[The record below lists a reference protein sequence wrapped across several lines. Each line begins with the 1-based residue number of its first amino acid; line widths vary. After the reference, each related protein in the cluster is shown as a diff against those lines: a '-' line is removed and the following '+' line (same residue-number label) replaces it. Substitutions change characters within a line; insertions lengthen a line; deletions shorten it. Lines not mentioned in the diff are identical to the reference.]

1 MLIKDYKDVYLMKE
15 RLNVLLV
22 FILFNDVGLLVLSG
36 EFFFVMFRV
45 FIWIGNEN
53 WVNCLEVFFKF
64 DRIWICIN
72 GDVMVE
78 KFVSNVICVLND
90 FKILFEDEGDYSGL
104 LFFLLLLLFIE
115 EDEFLGFLV
124 NDMLNKELKYLF
136 KVSEFVKMVRI
147 VEKINFDLLIK
158 GVNFIKSLSE
168 VNGLIRIMNDNY
180 SFLLRIVK
188 W

>member
-1 MLIKDYKDVYLMKE
+1 
-15 RLNVLLV
+15 
-22 FILFNDVGLLVLSG
+22 
-36 EFFFVMFRV
+36 
-45 FIWIGNEN
+45 
-53 WVNCLEVFFKF
+53 
-64 DRIWICIN
+64 
-72 GDVMVE
+72 MVE

>member
-1 MLIKDYKDVYLMKE
+1 
-15 RLNVLLV
+15 
-22 FILFNDVGLLVLSG
+22 
-36 EFFFVMFRV
+36 
-45 FIWIGNEN
+45 
-53 WVNCLEVFFKF
+53 
-64 DRIWICIN
+64 
-72 GDVMVE
+72 MVE

-168 VNGLIRIMNDNY
+168 VNGLNGIMNDNY

-188 W
+188 WQGYGRNFFEDRFVSSMLKIRVGVLKIGIGILERQFFLDFVVILRMFKYEIFYSFR